1 MCTKKEKK
9 KTKKTDNV
17 KSPTN
22 TMYCRSFTYQLT
34 NLLFGVGEQQSAGY
48 LEN

>member
-1 MCTKKEKK
+1 MQKKT
-9 KTKKTDNV
+9 KTKKTDKV

-22 TMYCRSFTYQLT
+22 MMYCRSFTYQLT
-34 NLLFGVGEQQSAGY
+34 NLLFEVREQQSTGY